1 MSKTLVSI
9 IMGVYNEEITLERC
23 LNSIIDQTYD
33 NWELIVCDDCSDDGT
48 VGILE
53 KYIKKDNRIKLLRN
67 EKNIRLAASLN
78 KCLDAAKGEYIAR
91 MDADDI
97 SLPNRLEKQVKFLE
111 EHEDIDCVGSNM
123 VVFDESGDKGVRE
136 SIEKP
141 IKKDMLCKAP
151 FFHPTI
157 MMRKSVYDDLGGYT
171 VSPETMRAE
180 DLDLWFRFFKRGY
193 KGYNIQENLYRYHES
208 TTDYKKRTLKAAI
221 KTAMVYI
228 GGFKM
233 LGFSKIK
240 YLYAMRPI
248 ISAILPNRFMEKY
261 HCSKLVLKKG

>member
-9 IMGVYNEEITLERC
+9 IMGVYNEEKTLERC
-23 LNSIIDQTYD
+23 LDSIIAQTYD
-33 NWELIVCDDCSDDGT
+33 NWELIVCDDCSIDGT
-48 VGILE
+48 ISILK

-67 EKNIRLAASLN
+67 KKNMRLAASLN
-78 KCLDAAKGEYIAR
+78 KCLGVAKGKYVAR

-97 SLPNRLEKQVKFLE
+97 SLPDRLEKQVEFLE
-111 EHEDIDCVGSNM
+111 EHEEIDCVGSNM
-123 VVFDESGDKGVRE
+123 LVFDDSGDKGVRE

-141 IKKDMLCKAP
+141 IKEDMLNKAP

-157 MMRKSVYDDLGGYT
+157 MMRKTVYEKLGGYT
-171 VSPETMRAE
+171 VSTKTMRAE

-193 KGYNIQENLYRYHES
+193 KGYNLQENLYRYHES

-221 KTAMVYI
+221 KTAMVYV

-261 HCSKLVLKKG
+261 HCSKLV

>member
-9 IMGVYNEEITLERC
+9 IMGVYNEEKTLERC
-23 LNSIIDQTYD
+23 LDSIIAQTYD

-141 IKKDMLCKAP
+141 IKKDMLC
-151 FFHPTI
+151 
-157 MMRKSVYDDLGGYT
+157 
-171 VSPETMRAE
+171 
-180 DLDLWFRFFKRGY
+180 
-193 KGYNIQENLYRYHES
+193 NLYRYHES